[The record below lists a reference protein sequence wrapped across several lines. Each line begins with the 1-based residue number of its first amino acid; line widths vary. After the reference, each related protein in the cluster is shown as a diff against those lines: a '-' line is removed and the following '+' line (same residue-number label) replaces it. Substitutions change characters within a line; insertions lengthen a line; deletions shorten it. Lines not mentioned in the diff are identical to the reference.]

1 MPSNL
6 KNSHSPFDAD
16 LQKAF
21 ERNIRDALAEDVG
34 AADLTGLL
42 VPADEIVQAQVI
54 VREDAILCGAPW
66 FDAVMTTLDASIE
79 VDWQYAEGEAI
90 RPTRWSAKS
99 RRQPV
104 LC

>member
-34 AADLTGLL
+34 AADLTGF
-42 VPADEIVQAQVI
+42 
-54 VREDAILCGAPW
+54 GAC
-66 FDAVMTTLDASIE
+66 
-79 VDWQYAEGEAI
+79 
-90 RPTRWSAKS
+90 R
-99 RRQPV
+99 
-104 LC
+104 